1 MPRLSWVGF
10 LGILGFTIEEKLGRR
25 IKPAMIKLV
34 GIAIFIGYVVG
45 IFKFWKGYTATN
57 FNRSLPT
64 RIALSL
70 LWPVLFI
77 ANAGYRK
84 NFGKALR
91 GR

>member
-1 MPRLSWVGF
+1 MFELF
-10 LGILGFTIEEKLGRR
+10 
-25 IKPAMIKLV
+25 
-34 GIAIFIGYVVG
+34 GIAIFIGYGVG

-57 FNRSLPT
+57 FNRSFPT

-84 NFGKALR
+84 NFSKALR